1 MRFSVQSLALFL
13 VSTQAGFALAGPCK
27 PLTTTTLAA
36 TSTAE
41 ATSTTAI
48 VEESTTTTA
57 VAEESTTTTIIEE
70 PTTTT
75 LSEVITTTTTL
86 AETTTTAAATTTTT
100 TAPEGTAI
108 VAVLSDGTIT
118 DTYLSSDLVL
128 SSQGDTPARF
138 TLEDSTGRLTTTT
151 AVGTK
156 YYLQTV
162 IPLGPQLAFMFDTFE
177 GVANNQ
183 YRFFVKCEVVAGF
196 LSCES
201 ESGSTPIY
209 WHIESNNYFYGNE
222 NVLTDVTTAQ
232 FRFQ

>member
-1 MRFSVQSLALFL
+1 MRFSLQSLALFL

-57 VAEESTTTTIIEE
+57 IAEDT
-70 PTTTT
+70 TTTT
-75 LSEVITTTTTL
+75 LSEVITTTTL
-86 AETTTTAAATTTTT
+86 AETTTTVAATTTTT
-100 TAPEGTAI
+100 TAAPEGTAI
-108 VAVLSDGTIT
+108 VAVLSDGTIS
-118 DTYLSSDLVL
+118 DTYLTDNLIL
-128 SSQGDTPARF
+128 SNQGDTPARF
-138 TLEDSTGRLTTTT
+138 TLEDTTGRLTTTT
-151 AVGTK
+151 ADGTK

-162 IPLGPQLAFMFDTFE
+162 IPLGAQLAFMFDTYE

-183 YRFFVKCEVVAGF
+183 YRYFVTCEVVAGF
-196 LSCES
+196 LSCQS

-209 WHIESNNYFYGNE
+209 WHIESNNYFYGNK
-222 NVLTDVTTAQ
+222 NVLTGVTTAQ